1 MKKNICRYLLLL
13 FLPLFFFPTVLAE
26 DSPRDIIDKVD
37 RIMRG
42 DSSYGVAEMVISTD
56 RWKRSKTI
64 EIWSEGT
71 EKALIRILKP
81 QKEMGVATLKIDTD
95 IWNYLPKISRTI
107 RIPSS
112 MMMASWMG
120 SHFTNDDLVKES
132 RLIDDY
138 TIETSFEGVREGTE
152 IWEFRL
158 TPKPEAPVVWGA
170 IDFVIRKSDL
180 MPVKADYYDEKEA
193 LKRTVFY
200 TDYKKMGGRLI
211 PAVMKL
217 VPSDKPEEYTQITYS
232 ELAFDMEHPSDTFSL
247 ASLRDR

>member
-1 MKKNICRYLLLL
+1 MKKCIKSSLVIFFL
-13 FLPLFFFPTVLAE
+13 FLSFPATVPAE
-26 DSPRDIIDKVD
+26 DSPREIIDRVD

-42 DSSYGVAEMVISTD
+42 DSSYGVAEMVISTK

-71 EKALIRILKP
+71 EKALIRLLQP
-81 QKEMGVATLKIDTD
+81 QKEKGVATLKIESD

-120 SHFTNDDLVKES
+120 SHFSNDDLVKES

-138 TIETSFEGVREGTE
+138 TIETTFEGTREGTE

-158 TPKPEAPVVWGA
+158 TPDPDAPVVWGG
-170 IDFVIRKSDL
+170 IVYVIRKNDL
-180 MPVKADYYDEKEA
+180 MPIKADFYDEDET
-193 LKRTVFY
+193 LKRTVTY
-200 TDYKKMGGRLI
+200 SDYKIMGGRLI
-211 PAVMKL
+211 PATMNL
-217 VPSDKPEEYTQITYS
+217 VPSDKPEEYTRIIYT
-232 ELAFDMEHPSDTFSL
+232 ELAFDMKHPSDTFSL
-247 ASLRDR
+247 ASLRNK

>member
-1 MKKNICRYLLLL
+1 MKRIIQSAGLIVCLALLS
-13 FLPLFFFPTVLAE
+13 FTPAAAQ
-26 DSPRDIIDKVD
+26 DSPREIIDKVD
-37 RIMRG
+37 RMMRG
-42 DSSYGVAEMVISTD
+42 ESSHGIAEMEISTK

-71 EKALIRILKP
+71 EKALIRILEP
-81 QKEMGVATLKIDTD
+81 RKEEGVATLKIGTD

-132 RLIDDY
+132 RLVEDY
-138 TIETSFEGVREGTE
+138 DIEITFEGPRDGEE

-158 TPKPEAPVVWGA
+158 TPVPEAVVVWGG
-170 IDFVIRKSDL
+170 IGFVVRKHDL
-180 MPVKADYYDEKEA
+180 MPIKADYFDEDNT

-200 TDYKKMGGRLI
+200 SDYRRMGGRLV
-211 PAVMKL
+211 PAKMKL
-217 VPSDKPEEYTQITYS
+217 VPSDEPDEYTQIIYT
-232 ELAFDMEHPSDTFSL
+232 ELEFNMEHPPDTFSL
-247 ASLRDR
+247 SSLRDR

>member
-1 MKKNICRYLLLL
+1 MKRQIQNGFL
-13 FLPLFFFPTVLAE
+13 FITFFLSFLATALAE

-138 TIETSFEGVREGTE
+138 TIETSFEGAREGTE

-170 IDFVIRKSDL
+170 IDFVIKKSDL

>member
-1 MKKNICRYLLLL
+1 MKKNIKRSLLLL
-13 FLPLFFFPTVLAE
+13 SIFLSFMTITLAE

-42 DSSYGVAEMVISTD
+42 DSSYGVAEMTISTK

-71 EKALIRILKP
+71 EKALIRLLKP
-81 QKEMGVATLKIDTD
+81 QKEKGVATLKIETD

-120 SHFTNDDLVKES
+120 SHFSNDDLVKES

-138 TIETSFEGVREGTE
+138 TIKTTFEGDRDGME

-158 TPKPEAPVVWGA
+158 TPNPDVPVVWGG
-170 IDFVIRKSDL
+170 IDFIIRKNDL
-180 MPVKADYYDEKEA
+180 MPVKADYFDEDGT
-193 LKRTVFY
+193 LKRTVTY
-200 TDYKKMGGRLI
+200 SDYKIMGGRLI
-211 PAVMKL
+211 PAAMNL
-217 VPSDKPEEYTQITYS
+217 VPSDKPNEYTRIVYT
-232 ELAFDMEHPSDTFSL
+232 ELAFDMKHPADTFSL
-247 ASLRDR
+247 SSLRDK

>member
-1 MKKNICRYLLLL
+1 MRRSLLIF
-13 FLPLFFFPTVLAE
+13 FLSLSFLTTVPAE
-26 DSPRDIIDKVD
+26 DSPREIIDKVD

-42 DSSYGVAEMVISTD
+42 DSSYGVAEMVISTK

-71 EKALIRILKP
+71 EKALIRLLQP
-81 QKEMGVATLKIDTD
+81 QKEKGVATLKIESD

-120 SHFTNDDLVKES
+120 SHFSNDDLVKES

-138 TIETSFEGVREGTE
+138 TIETTFEGTRDGTE

-158 TPKPEAPVVWGA
+158 TPDPDAPVVWGG
-170 IDFVIRKSDL
+170 IVYVIRKNDL
-180 MPVKADYYDEKEA
+180 MPIKADFYDEDET
-193 LKRTVFY
+193 LKRTVTY
-200 TDYKKMGGRLI
+200 SDYKIMGGRLI
-211 PAVMKL
+211 PATMNL
-217 VPSDKPEEYTQITYS
+217 VPSDKPEEYTRIIYT
-232 ELAFDMEHPSDTFSL
+232 ELAFDMKHPSDTFSL
-247 ASLRDR
+247 SSLREK

>member
-1 MKKNICRYLLLL
+1 MKKNIKTSLLL
-13 FLPLFFFPTVLAE
+13 FSLFLSFLTVVLAE

-42 DSSYGVAEMVISTD
+42 DSSYGVAEMTISTK

-71 EKALIRILKP
+71 EKALIRLLKP
-81 QKEMGVATLKIDTD
+81 QKEKGVATLKIETD

-120 SHFTNDDLVKES
+120 SHFSNDDLVKES
-132 RLIDDY
+132 RLVDDY
-138 TIETSFEGVREGTE
+138 TIKTTFEGERDGSE

-158 TPKPEAPVVWGA
+158 TPNPEVPVVWGG
-170 IDFVIRKSDL
+170 IDFVVRKNDL
-180 MPVKADYYDEKEA
+180 MPVKADYFDEDGT
-193 LKRTVFY
+193 LKRTVTY
-200 TDYKKMGGRLI
+200 SDYKIMGGRLI
-211 PAVMKL
+211 PAAMNL
-217 VPSDKPEEYTQITYS
+217 APSDKPNEYTRIVYT
-232 ELAFDMEHPSDTFSL
+232 ELAFDMKHPADTFSL
-247 ASLRDR
+247 SSLRDK

>member
-1 MKKNICRYLLLL
+1 MKKCIKNSLVIFSL
-13 FLPLFFFPTVLAE
+13 FLSFPATVPAE
-26 DSPRDIIDKVD
+26 DSPREIIDRVD

-42 DSSYGVAEMVISTD
+42 DSSYGVAEMVISTK

-71 EKALIRILKP
+71 EKALIRLLQP
-81 QKEMGVATLKIDTD
+81 QKEKGVATLKIESD

-120 SHFTNDDLVKES
+120 SHFSNDDLVKES

-138 TIETSFEGVREGTE
+138 TIETTFEGAREGTE

-158 TPKPEAPVVWGA
+158 TPDPDAPVVWGG
-170 IDFVIRKSDL
+170 IVYVIRKNDL
-180 MPVKADYYDEKEA
+180 MPVKADYYDEDET
-193 LKRTVFY
+193 LKRTVTY
-200 TDYKKMGGRLI
+200 SDYKIMGGRLI
-211 PAVMKL
+211 PATMDL
-217 VPSDKPEEYTQITYS
+217 VPSDKPEEYTRIIYT
-232 ELAFDMEHPSDTFSL
+232 ELAFDMKHPSDTFSL
-247 ASLRDR
+247 ASLRNK

>member
-1 MKKNICRYLLLL
+1 MIIFFISLCYFTN
-13 FLPLFFFPTVLAE
+13 LPAE
-26 DSPRDIIDKVD
+26 DTPRDIVDKVD

-42 DSSYGVAEMVISTD
+42 DSSYGVAEMVISTK

-81 QKEMGVATLKIDTD
+81 EKEAGVATLKINND

-132 RLIDDY
+132 RLVDDY
-138 TIETSFEGVREGTE
+138 TINIAFEGLREGEE

-158 TPKPEAPVVWGA
+158 IPHPDTPVVWGA
-170 IDFVIRKSDL
+170 IEFVIRKKDL
-180 MPVKADYYDEKEA
+180 MPVKADYYDEKGD
-193 LKRTVFY
+193 LKRTVTY
-200 TDYKKMGGRLI
+200 SDYKMMGDRLV

-217 VPSDKPEEYTQITYS
+217 VPADKPGEYTEITYTK
-232 ELAFDMEHPSDTFSL
+232 LAFNMKHPSDTFSL
-247 ASLRDR
+247 ASLREK